1 MQKLISLLIA
11 FILFVTNGVVQIIQ
25 KSNEIPPAKALED
38 ISDVSSLRTFD
49 IAEEI
54 DVASA
59 GSQAQLHAL
68 AILEGLAARDKISI
82 VIDYGAPGTREALSL
97 LSKQG
102 KTVSRTDEN
111 GKAWNLLSLL
121 EKYADKITDKGF
133 TVFDVTEAGEQIN
146 MAVNY
151 AIAYGYAAVPRELAE
166 DIKALGFTE
175 IADMKDVDCS
185 AKGFYKFFKNNRDA
199 FSSDGIVH
207 QLGEAHGLRDLAVQ
221 QGFFTMWVSE
231 SDTIDVSYRQ
241 KVFKEL
247 NTASPVLGWTD
258 AEVKYT
264 EKVSEAGLYVV
275 PSDHCYNNSLLCSV
289 KADAPAYENAAEEI
303 TADAAKHYIAL
314 VCSDGDNV
322 QWIQNGYALYY
333 NKIKAFD
340 DFKTSWTLSP
350 SLRSFSEVD
359 YSLVTSAAGKNNTFV
374 SGVSGL
380 GYINPSKMSDE
391 ALEEFTD
398 KTAKAMAESGL
409 DIITILDKAPKT
421 AVQDKAFEKTLGYYS
436 RYDNIKGGVLELD
449 PDRYQSGKGRIRF
462 SDGKP
467 FVSVRLS
474 LWNNDGPEAVTKE
487 WLEQQAAAVNSYK
500 ADIHSADGYSVINI
514 HPWSMDAD
522 DIAYFVSCLDENV
535 EIVSADEL
543 IALITENVSA

>member
-1 MQKLISLLIA
+1 MQKFISLLIA

-82 VIDYGAPGTREALSL
+82 VIDYGAPGTREAFSL
-97 LSKQG
+97 LKEQG

-133 TVFDVTEAGEQIN
+133 TIFDVTEAGEQIN

-151 AIAYGYAAVPRELAE
+151 AIAYGYAAVPRELAGE
-166 DIKALGFTE
+166 AKQLGFTE
-175 IADMKDVDCS
+175 MADMKDVDCS

-449 PDRYQSGKGRIRF
+449 PDRYQSGKGRIWF

-487 WLEQQAAAVNSYK
+487 WLEEQAAAVNSYK

-543 IALITENVSA
+543 IARITENVSA

>member
-11 FILFVTNGVVQIIQ
+11 FILFVTNGIVQVVQ
-25 KSNEIPPAKALED
+25 KANEIPPAKALED
-38 ISDVSSLRTFD
+38 ISSVSSLKTVD

-68 AILEGLAARDKISI
+68 AILEGLAARDEISI

-102 KTVSRTDEN
+102 KTVSRTDAN
-111 GKAWNLLSLL
+111 GKAWTLLSLL

-166 DIKALGFTE
+166 DAKALGFTE
-175 IADMKDVDCS
+175 MADMKDVDCS
-185 AKGFYKFFKNNRDA
+185 AKGFYKFYKNNRDA

-231 SDTIDVSYRQ
+231 FDTIDVSYRQ

-275 PSDHCYNNSLLCSV
+275 AADHAYNNSLLCSV
-289 KADAPAYENAAEEI
+289 KTGAPAYENAAEEI

-314 VCSDGDNV
+314 VCSDGDNI

-340 DFKTSWTLSP
+340 NFKVSWTLSP

-398 KTAKAMAESGL
+398 KTAKAMAESGM

-421 AVQDKAFEKTLGYYS
+421 AVQDKAFEKTLAYFS

-449 PDRYQSGKGRIRF
+449 PDRYQSGKGKIWF

-474 LWNNDGPEAVTKE
+474 LWHNDGAEAVTKE
-487 WLEQQAAAVNSYK
+487 WIEEQAAVVNSYK
-500 ADIHSADGYSVINI
+500 ADIHSVDGYSVINV

>member
-11 FILFVTNGVVQIIQ
+11 FILFVTNGIVQVVQ
-25 KSNEIPPAKALED
+25 KANEIPPAKALED
-38 ISDVSSLRTFD
+38 ISSVSSLKTVD

-68 AILEGLAARDKISI
+68 VILEGLAARDKISI
-82 VIDYGAPGTREALSL
+82 VVDSGAPGTREALSL
-97 LSKQG
+97 LKEQG

-166 DIKALGFTE
+166 EAKALGFTE
-175 IADMKDVDCS
+175 MADMKDVDCS

-207 QLGEAHGLRDLAVQ
+207 QLGGAHGLRDLAVQ
-221 QGFFTMWVSE
+221 QGFFTMFVSE
-231 SDTIDVSYRQ
+231 FDAIDVSYRQ

-258 AEVKYT
+258 AEVAYT
-264 EKVSEAGLYVV
+264 EKVSEAGLYVI
-275 PSDHCYNNSLLCSV
+275 PSDHAYNNSLLCSV
-289 KADAPAYENAAEEI
+289 KTGAPAYENAAEEI

-314 VCSDGDNV
+314 VCSDGDNI

-340 DFKTSWTLSP
+340 NFKVSWTLSP

-398 KTAKAMAESGL
+398 KTAKAMAESGM

-421 AVQDKAFEKTLGYYS
+421 AVQDKAFEKTLAYFS

-449 PDRYQSGKGRIRF
+449 PDRYQSGKGKIWF

-487 WLEQQAAAVNSYK
+487 WLEEQAAAVNAYK